1 MFDFVFKLIML
12 SIFTSNLTVY
22 KKLLY
27 LLLVSVFQ
35 ILIFIL
41 SLTLDLSEVVFFF
54 GGGGGRVFMGFICH
68 CEPTL
73 IS

>member
-41 SLTLDLSEVVFFF
+41 SLTLDLSDVFFFF
-54 GGGGGRVFMGFICH
+54 GGGGVVFMGFICH

-73 IS
+73 TS

>member
-54 GGGGGRVFMGFICH
+54 WGGGGVGGVYGVYL
-68 CEPTL
+68 PL
-73 IS
+73 

>member
-41 SLTLDLSEVVFFF
+41 SLTLDLSEVVFFL
-54 GGGGGRVFMGFICH
+54 GGGGGVFMGFICH